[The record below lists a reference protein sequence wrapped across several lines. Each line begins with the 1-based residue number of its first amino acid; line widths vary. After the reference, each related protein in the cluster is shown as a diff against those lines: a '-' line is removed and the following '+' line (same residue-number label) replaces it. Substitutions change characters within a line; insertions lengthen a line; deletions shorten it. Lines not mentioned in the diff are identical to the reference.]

1 MGGGTKGLLFL
12 SGLEQQDCNLA
23 KVKVD
28 KVLRLVRDVRAK
40 VSPNDAV
47 PCRVVLFVEFLF
59 DVGSNVLFNVKLLEC
74 CSGAVYG
81 VLLHVLGHVGI
92 LDHSFTFSHLQVEGS
107 GGAEMSTL
115 RIKLKCITLLAQE
128 YLVLKPSF
136 SPRKRATLLDAA
148 VARLAHLF
156 VHFVGSVRGSFASR

>member
-1 MGGGTKGLLFL
+1 MQSFSVVGKACTDVCKREGLRVWFFL

-92 LDHSFTFSHLQVEGS
+92 LDHSFTFGHLQGRRGEGR
-107 GGAEMSTL
+107 GGREGAEMSTW
-115 RIKLKCITLLAQE
+115 RILIVWFT
-128 YLVLKPSF
+128 S
-136 SPRKRATLLDAA
+136 RAMGDHSLNHSHLPVAA
-148 VARLAHLF
+148 EVSAR
-156 VHFVGSVRGSFASR
+156 